1 MADTQAAQEFQDKQH
16 PRRGFSGFAA
26 PRIIA
31 EDGPRGSTILRSLE
45 PLQPYAT
52 SITERLA
59 FWAAREPSRAF
70 IAERSGAGWRQVLYG
85 EAMRMVEAIA
95 ASLLA
100 RDLGPERPV
109 MVVADNGV
117 DHALLALAAMHVGIP
132 VSPISPAY
140 ARLSQDFGKLRFVF
154 KALTPG
160 MIYVQNA
167 AAMEKALA
175 ALDAKAIEI
184 VSSTPSPGATP
195 FSELLKGN
203 PGPALAPAHARVGP
217 DTIGKILFTSGST
230 GMPKGVINTQR
241 MMCSNQQAI
250 VQIWPLV
257 ADRRPVLLDWLPW
270 SHTFGGNHNFNIAVC
285 NGGTFYIDDGRPLP
299 AMIGRTVENL
309 RLVQPTLYFNVPR
322 GYGLLL
328 DELERDRDVA
338 RRFFENLDFIFYAG
352 AALPQSLW
360 TRIEA
365 LCKAAGVPDLPM
377 ISSWG
382 TTETAPMSTSVHY
395 RIERAGN
402 IGVPVPGVAIKLAPV
417 EGKTEIRVRGPNVT
431 PGYWR
436 SPESTAKG
444 FDEDGWYC
452 SGDAVVYAEPG
463 RPERGLVFDGRIGEN
478 FKLTSGTWVNVG
490 TLRTAV
496 VAAMTPL
503 VDDAVVTG
511 HDRDA
516 VGLLLFANI
525 VNCGKLCPELTDP
538 APDAVIAAP
547 AVREAIRSALIRHNA
562 SEPGSSTTIA
572 RVLLMAEPPTIDA
585 HEITDKGYINQRA
598 VLDRR
603 RVLVEKLYSE
613 TASEDVIVIA

>member
-1 MADTQAAQEFQDKQH
+1 MADRQAAQESRDTKH
-16 PRRGFSGFAA
+16 GFTGFAL
-26 PRIIA
+26 PRIVA
-31 EDGPRGSTILRSLE
+31 EDGPHGSTILRSIE
-45 PLQPYAT
+45 PPQAYAQ
-52 SITERLA
+52 SITARLA
-59 FWAAREPSRAF
+59 HWASREPSRAF
-70 IAERSGAGWRQVLYG
+70 IAERSGAGWREVTYG
-85 EAMRMVEAIA
+85 KAMQTVEAIA
-95 ASLLA
+95 ASLLT

-109 MVVADNGV
+109 MIVADNGV

-154 KALTPG
+154 QALTPG

-167 AAMEKALA
+167 VAMEKALA
-175 ALDAKAIEI
+175 ALDAKGIEV
-184 VSSTPSPGATP
+184 VSSTASPGTTP
-195 FSELLKGN
+195 FADLLNGES
-203 PGPALAPAHARVGP
+203 GPDLAEAHARVGP
-217 DTIGKILFTSGST
+217 DTIAKVLFTSGST

-250 VQIWPLV
+250 VQIWPFL
-257 ADRRPVLLDWLPW
+257 ADRPPVLLDWLPW
-270 SHTFGGNHNFNIAVC
+270 SHTFGGNHNFNIAVY

-309 RLVQPTLYFNVPR
+309 RLVQPTVYFNVPR

-328 DELERDRDVA
+328 DELERDRDIA
-338 RRFFENLDFIFYAG
+338 HRFLQNLDFIFYAG

-365 LCKAAGVPDLPM
+365 LCQTAGVPDLPM

-382 TTETAPMSTSVHY
+382 TTETAPLATSVHF

-402 IGVPVPGVAIKLAPV
+402 IGVPVPGVEIKLAPV
-417 EGKTEIRVRGPNVT
+417 EAKTEIRVRGPNVT

-436 SPESTAKG
+436 APEATAKG

-463 RPERGLVFDGRIGEN
+463 QPERGLVFDGRIGEN

-490 TLRTAV
+490 TLRTDV

-511 HDRDA
+511 HDRDT

-525 VNCGKLCPELTDP
+525 ANCRKLCAELSDP
-538 APDAVIAAP
+538 APENVIAAP

-562 SEPGSSTTIA
+562 IEPGSSTTIT
-572 RVLLMAEPPTIDA
+572 RVLLMTEPPTIDA

-603 RVLVEKLYSE
+603 HVLVEKLYSE
-613 TASEDVIVIA
+613 TPPDEVIVIA

>member
-1 MADTQAAQEFQDKQH
+1 MADMQAMQKPQKGEEA
-16 PRRGFSGFAA
+16 RRSLAGFAA
-26 PRIIA
+26 PRIAA
-31 EDGPRGSTILRSLE
+31 EAQPDGSTILRSLE
-45 PLQPYAT
+45 PLQPYAR

-59 FWAAREPSRAF
+59 YWAAREPSRPF
-70 IAERSGAGWRQVLYG
+70 IAERSGAGWRRLSYG
-85 EAMRMVEAIA
+85 EALQMIEAIA
-95 ASLLA
+95 ASLLS
-100 RDLGPERPV
+100 RDLGPERPI
-109 MVVADNGV
+109 MIVADAGV

-154 KALTPG
+154 EALTPG
-160 MIYVQNA
+160 LIYVQNA
-167 AAMEKALA
+167 AAMEKPLT
-175 ALDAKAIEI
+175 ALDAKGIEVI
-184 VSSTPSPGATP
+184 SSAASPGATE
-195 FSELLKGN
+195 FDDLLKGR
-203 PGPALAPAHARVGP
+203 PGGQVAAAHGNVGP
-217 DTIGKILFTSGST
+217 DTVAKILFTSGST

-241 MMCSNQQAI
+241 MLCSNQQAI
-250 VQIWPLV
+250 LQIWPFIGE
-257 ADRRPVLLDWLPW
+257 RPPVLLDWLPW
-270 SHTFGGNHNFNIAVC
+270 SHTFGGNHNFNIAVY
-285 NGGTFYIDDGRPLP
+285 NGGAFYIDDGRPLP

-309 RLVQPTLYFNVPR
+309 RLVQPTVYFNVPR

-338 RRFFENLDFIFYAG
+338 HRFFKNLDFIFYA
-352 AALPQSLW
+352 AAPLPQSLW

-365 LCKAAGVPDLPM
+365 LCKAAGAPDLPM

-402 IGVPVPGVAIKLAPV
+402 IGVPVPGVEIKLAPV
-417 EGKTEIRVRGPNVT
+417 DGKAEIRVRGPNVT

-436 SPESTAKG
+436 SPESAAKG
-444 FDEDGWYC
+444 FDADGWYR

-511 HDRDA
+511 HGRDT

-525 VNCGKLCPELTDP
+525 GNCRKLCPDLGDG
-538 APDAVIAAP
+538 APEAVLAAP
-547 AVREAIRSALIRHNA
+547 AVREAVRAALMRHNEL
-562 SEPGSSTTIA
+562 EPASSTRIA
-572 RVLLMAEPPTIDA
+572 RALLMAEPPTIDA

-603 RVLVEKLYSE
+603 RALVDMLYLERPPEGVLV
-613 TASEDVIVIA
+613 IA